1 MKHILITT
9 IAAVLLAG
17 CSKPSPPDISIHLAA
32 GANNGKKANIEAIK
46 QHLAAGTNVNAKD
59 ARDGGKTPLMH
70 AVFWGHKEITE
81 LIVANGGD
89 SNITDDIVGAT
100 SLHYGVLGHDWIVSE
115 DRYRIVEILIEN
127 GAEVNAIANKGRIT
141 KGGGTALDMAITSKQ
156 VETADLLRKHGGKT
170 GEELKAEG
178 DTGKTDEQ
186 STGEKQE
193 GELAAFLP
201 GKHIYFRIPIPGDP
215 GDPTEPEPKLF
226 PDEPEVEP
234 GKKSTPPEIVWQFEK
249 DGTIT
254 MGVFSDG
261 EVEFFEEQKMS
272 YKVNDLDV
280 VGFEDGKEEGGMTFT
295 TANPKKGDKVLM
307 GEKGQEKVPVTITRI
322 EEASSL
328 SPVVKTL
335 SQPPASTAKPEPVTE
350 VPQSK
355 QQAESVVDDANP
367 EPTQTKIEAPKV
379 SIHVATQK
387 KNLEAIKQHL
397 DAGTDINKK
406 DKNGA
411 TALHRA
417 ARYRLLEIVEFLI
430 ENGANVAARDD
441 RGETPLHHQT
451 KAKKIIEVLISKGA
465 DVNARDK
472 SGQSSLHEAAGGY
485 NSHSIVKLFVDHGA
499 DVNLKDNSERTPLH
513 EAAEVLSNSSTI
525 ELLIAQGAE
534 INAKD
539 KNGETPLDQVHK
551 LRRRT
556 EGLRKRIGK
565 QLRPDEKASYE
576 KLAGLFLKH
585 GGKSGAEDSIVVA
598 YATGNIETINRHL
611 NAGVDANTKFEDDK
625 TLLHEAAS
633 DGHKEIAEL
642 LISNGADV
650 NAKIE
655 RGVSPSPFTGDSPLH
670 GAAQNG
676 HKEIAELLISNGADV
691 NAKIERGDSPL
702 HDAAQNG
709 HKEIVELLIAKGA
722 NVNLGSYST
731 PLDKAKNKKEIFD
744 LIRKHGGK
752 TREELKDEVD
762 KLIGLIRDG
771 NVEGVKNALDGVTN
785 VNIKGKFGLTPL
797 AQAVKESRKEIA
809 ELLIAKGADV
819 NEMDTGERTILHQV
833 LLQFSTFGKT
843 PTSVHVEM
851 IELLI
856 ANRANVNA
864 ISGYGTG
871 QTPLGLLNKFKI
883 NGEFPEGTDS
893 NVFKIE
899 KLLRDKGGKTGEE
912 LSIHMAARKG
922 DLEAVKRHLAD
933 GVNVNAK
940 DPHRRLL
947 GELLQSTPMHLA
959 ARIGHKE
966 ILELLIAKGG
976 DVNAKDKDGDTP
988 LHGAALRKDFAV
1000 LLIAEGA
1007 NVNAKGKHGETP
1019 LHRAAKSFIPNSI
1032 LKAALQLLIDK
1043 GANVNAKDDKGRTPL
1058 DLAMIN
1064 NKTETADLL
1073 RKHGGK
1079 TGKELKAEG
1088 K

>member
-1 MKHILITT
+1 MKHIIIAT
-9 IAAVLLAG
+9 IAAVLL
-17 CSKPSPPDISIHLAA
+17 
-32 GANNGKKANIEAIK
+32 
-46 QHLAAGTNVNAKD
+46 
-59 ARDGGKTPLMH
+59 
-70 AVFWGHKEITE
+70 
-81 LIVANGGD
+81 
-89 SNITDDIVGAT
+89 VGRGESAT
-100 SLHYGVLGHDWIVSE
+100 
-115 DRYRIVEILIEN
+115 
-127 GAEVNAIANKGRIT
+127 
-141 KGGGTALDMAITSKQ
+141 
-156 VETADLLRKHGGKT
+156 
-170 GEELKAEG
+170 

-201 GKHIYFRIPIPGDP
+201 GKRIYFRIPIPGDP

-650 NAKIE
+650 NAK
-655 RGVSPSPFTGDSPLH
+655 
-670 GAAQNG
+670 
-676 HKEIAELLISNGADV
+676 
-691 NAKIERGDSPL
+691 AKRGDSPL
-702 HDAAQNG
+702 HDAVRNG

-785 VNIKGKFGLTPL
+785 VNIKGKYGLTPL

-864 ISGYGTG
+864 IPGYGTG

-912 LSIHMAARKG
+912 LSIHLAARKG

-933 GVNVNAK
+933 GINVNAK

-947 GELLQSTPMHLA
+947 GELLQSTPMHIA

-988 LHGAALRKDFAV
+988 LHGTALRKDFAV

-1019 LHRAAKSFIPNSI
+1019 LHRAAKSVIPNSI
-1032 LKAALQLLIDK
+1032 LKGAVQLLIDK

-1058 DLAMIN
+1058 SGAI
-1064 NKTETADLL
+1064 KQKQTEIADLL

>member
-1 MKHILITT
+1 MKNILLTT
-9 IAAVLLAG
+9 IAAVLL
-17 CSKPSPPDISIHLAA
+17 
-32 GANNGKKANIEAIK
+32 
-46 QHLAAGTNVNAKD
+46 
-59 ARDGGKTPLMH
+59 
-70 AVFWGHKEITE
+70 
-81 LIVANGGD
+81 
-89 SNITDDIVGAT
+89 VGRGESAT
-100 SLHYGVLGHDWIVSE
+100 
-115 DRYRIVEILIEN
+115 
-127 GAEVNAIANKGRIT
+127 
-141 KGGGTALDMAITSKQ
+141 
-156 VETADLLRKHGGKT
+156 
-170 GEELKAEG
+170 
-178 DTGKTDEQ
+178 DTGKTDVQ

-193 GELAAFLP
+193 AELATFLP
-201 GKHIYFRIPIPGDP
+201 GKRIYFRMPMPGDP
-215 GDPTEPEPKLF
+215 GVPIEPAEPEPKLF
-226 PDEPEVEP
+226 SDEPDVEP
-234 GKKSTPPEIVWQFEK
+234 GKKPTPPEIVWQFEK
-249 DGTIT
+249 DGTIA
-254 MGVFSDG
+254 MGVFLDG
-261 EVEFFEEQKMS
+261 EVEFFDDEEMS
-272 YKVNDLDV
+272 YKVNGLDV

-485 NSHSIVKLFVDHGA
+485 NSHSIVKLFVDLGA

-565 QLRPDEKASYE
+565 PLRPSEKVSYK
-576 KLAGLFLKH
+576 KLADLFLKH

-650 NAKIE
+650 NAK
-655 RGVSPSPFTGDSPLH
+655 S
-670 GAAQNG
+670 
-676 HKEIAELLISNGADV
+676 K
-691 NAKIERGDSPL
+691 RGDSPL

-752 TREELKDEVD
+752 TRGELKDEVD

-785 VNIKGKFGLTPL
+785 VNIKGKYGLTPL

-933 GVNVNAK
+933 GINVNAK
-940 DPHRRLL
+940 DPHRRLV
-947 GELLQSTPMHLA
+947 GKLLQSTPMHLA
-959 ARIGHKE
+959 ARFSHKE

-988 LHGAALRKDFAV
+988 LHGTALRKDFAV
-1000 LLIAEGA
+1000 LLIAKGA
-1007 NVNAKGKHGETP
+1007 NVNAKGKYGETP
-1019 LHRAAKSFIPNSI
+1019 LHRAAKSFNPNSI
-1032 LKAALQLLIDK
+1032 FKEAVQLLIDK
-1043 GANVNAKDDKGRTPL
+1043 GANVNAKDDKGRTP
-1058 DLAMIN
+1058 
-1064 NKTETADLL
+1064 
-1073 RKHGGK
+1073 
-1079 TGKELKAEG
+1079 
-1088 K
+1088 

>member
-1 MKHILITT
+1 MGPLK
-9 IAAVLLAG
+9 ASG
-17 CSKPSPPDISIHLAA
+17 
-32 GANNGKKANIEAIK
+32 GKK
-46 QHLAAGTNVNAKD
+46 
-59 ARDGGKTPLMH
+59 P
-70 AVFWGHKEITE
+70 
-81 LIVANGGD
+81 
-89 SNITDDIVGAT
+89 
-100 SLHYGVLGHDWIVSE
+100 
-115 DRYRIVEILIEN
+115 
-127 GAEVNAIANKGRIT
+127 
-141 KGGGTALDMAITSKQ
+141 
-156 VETADLLRKHGGKT
+156 
-170 GEELKAEG
+170 
-178 DTGKTDEQ
+178 
-186 STGEKQE
+186 
-193 GELAAFLP
+193 
-201 GKHIYFRIPIPGDP
+201 
-215 GDPTEPEPKLF
+215 
-226 PDEPEVEP
+226 
-234 GKKSTPPEIVWQFEK
+234 TPPEIVWQFEK

-272 YKVNDLDV
+272 YKVNGLDV

-335 SQPPASTAKPEPVTE
+335 SQPPASPAKPEPVTE

-355 QQAESVVDDANP
+355 QQAESVADDANP
-367 EPTQTKIEAPKV
+367 KPTQTKIEAPKV

-397 DAGTDINKK
+397 NAGTDINKK

-513 EAAEVLSNSSTI
+513 EAAGVLSNSSTI

-565 QLRPDEKASYE
+565 QLRPDEKASYK
-576 KLAGLFLKH
+576 KLADLFLKH

-650 NAKIE
+650 NAK
-655 RGVSPSPFTGDSPLH
+655 
-670 GAAQNG
+670 A
-676 HKEIAELLISNGADV
+676 
-691 NAKIERGDSPL
+691 ERGDSPL

-722 NVNLGSYST
+722 NVNLGGYST

-833 LLQFSTFGKT
+833 LSQFSKFGTARST

-933 GVNVNAK
+933 GINVNAK

-959 ARIGHKE
+959 ARLGDKK

-976 DVNAKDKDGDTP
+976 DVNAKDNNGDTP
-988 LHGAALRKDFAV
+988 LHGAAILKDVAV
-1000 LLIAEGA
+1000 LLIAKGA
-1007 NVNAKGKHGETP
+1007 NVNAKGKYGETP
-1019 LHRAAKSFIPNSI
+1019 LHRAAKRSPNI
-1032 LKAALQLLIDK
+1032 LKEAVQLLIDK

-1058 DLAMIN
+1058 GGAI
-1064 NKTETADLL
+1064 KQKQTEIIALL

-1079 TGKELKAEG
+1079 TAEELKAEG

>member
-1 MKHILITT
+1 MKSILVSIV
-9 IAAVLLAG
+9 AAVLL
-17 CSKPSPPDISIHLAA
+17 
-32 GANNGKKANIEAIK
+32 
-46 QHLAAGTNVNAKD
+46 
-59 ARDGGKTPLMH
+59 
-70 AVFWGHKEITE
+70 
-81 LIVANGGD
+81 
-89 SNITDDIVGAT
+89 VGRGESAT
-100 SLHYGVLGHDWIVSE
+100 
-115 DRYRIVEILIEN
+115 
-127 GAEVNAIANKGRIT
+127 
-141 KGGGTALDMAITSKQ
+141 
-156 VETADLLRKHGGKT
+156 
-170 GEELKAEG
+170 
-178 DTGKTDEQ
+178 DTGKTDVQ

-201 GKHIYFRIPIPGDP
+201 GKRIYFRIPIPGDP

-226 PDEPEVEP
+226 PDEPQIEP
-234 GKKSTPPEIVWQFEK
+234 GKKPTPPEIVWQFEK

-272 YKVNDLDV
+272 YKVNGLDV

-307 GEKGQEKVPVTITRI
+307 GEKGREKVPVTITRI

-335 SQPPASTAKPEPVTE
+335 SQPPASPAKPEPITE

-355 QQAESVVDDANP
+355 QQAESVADDANP
-367 EPTQTKIEAPKV
+367 KPTQTKIEAPKV

-397 DAGTDINKK
+397 NAGTDINKK

-513 EAAEVLSNSSTI
+513 EAVKFLSNSSTI

-565 QLRPDEKASYE
+565 QLRPDEKASYK
-576 KLAGLFLKH
+576 KLADLFLKH

-650 NAKIE
+650 NAK
-655 RGVSPSPFTGDSPLH
+655 
-670 GAAQNG
+670 A
-676 HKEIAELLISNGADV
+676 
-691 NAKIERGDSPL
+691 ERGDSPL

-785 VNIKGKFGLTPL
+785 VNIKGKYGLTPL

-819 NEMDTGERTILHQV
+819 NEMDAGERTILHQA
-833 LLQFSTFGKT
+833 LLPFSTFAKPT

-933 GVNVNAK
+933 GINVNAK

-959 ARIGHKE
+959 ARLGDKK

-988 LHGAALRKDFAV
+988 LHGAAILKDVAV
-1000 LLIAEGA
+1000 LLIAKGA
-1007 NVNAKGKHGETP
+1007 NVNAKGKYGETP
-1019 LHRAAKSFIPNSI
+1019 LHRAAKRSPNI
-1032 LKAALQLLIDK
+1032 LKEAVQLLIDK

-1058 DLAMIN
+1058 GGAI
-1064 NKTETADLL
+1064 KQKQTEIIALL

-1079 TGKELKAEG
+1079 TAEELKAEG

>member
-1 MKHILITT
+1 MKHIIIAT
-9 IAAVLLAG
+9 IAAVLL
-17 CSKPSPPDISIHLAA
+17 
-32 GANNGKKANIEAIK
+32 
-46 QHLAAGTNVNAKD
+46 
-59 ARDGGKTPLMH
+59 
-70 AVFWGHKEITE
+70 
-81 LIVANGGD
+81 
-89 SNITDDIVGAT
+89 VGRGESAT
-100 SLHYGVLGHDWIVSE
+100 
-115 DRYRIVEILIEN
+115 
-127 GAEVNAIANKGRIT
+127 
-141 KGGGTALDMAITSKQ
+141 
-156 VETADLLRKHGGKT
+156 
-170 GEELKAEG
+170 

-201 GKHIYFRIPIPGDP
+201 GKRIYFRIPIPGDP

-655 RGVSPSPFTGDSPLH
+655 RG
-670 GAAQNG
+670 
-676 HKEIAELLISNGADV
+676 
-691 NAKIERGDSPL
+691 DSPL

-752 TREELKDEVD
+752 TREELKEEVD

-785 VNIKGKFGLTPL
+785 VNIKGKYGLTPL

-864 ISGYGTG
+864 ISGSGTG

-912 LSIHMAARKG
+912 LSIHLAARKG

-933 GVNVNAK
+933 GINVNAK

-947 GELLQSTPMHLA
+947 GELLQSTPMHIA

-988 LHGAALRKDFAV
+988 LHGTALRKDFAV
-1000 LLIAEGA
+1000 LLIAKGA
-1007 NVNAKGKHGETP
+1007 NVNAKGKYGETP
-1019 LHRAAKSFIPNSI
+1019 LHRAAKSVIPNSI
-1032 LKAALQLLIDK
+1032 LKGAVQLLIDK

-1058 DLAMIN
+1058 SGAI
-1064 NKTETADLL
+1064 KQKQTEIADLL

>member
-1 MKHILITT
+1 MKQLLITT
-9 IAAVLLAG
+9 IAAVLLVG
-17 CSKPSPPDISIHLAA
+17 CGES
-32 GANNGKKANIEAIK
+32 
-46 QHLAAGTNVNAKD
+46 
-59 ARDGGKTPLMH
+59 
-70 AVFWGHKEITE
+70 
-81 LIVANGGD
+81 
-89 SNITDDIVGAT
+89 AT
-100 SLHYGVLGHDWIVSE
+100 
-115 DRYRIVEILIEN
+115 
-127 GAEVNAIANKGRIT
+127 
-141 KGGGTALDMAITSKQ
+141 
-156 VETADLLRKHGGKT
+156 
-170 GEELKAEG
+170 
-178 DTGKTDEQ
+178 DTGKTDVQ
-186 STGEKQE
+186 STGKKREA
-193 GELAAFLP
+193 ELATFLP
-201 GKHIYFRIPIPGDP
+201 GKRIYFRLPIPGDP
-215 GDPTEPEPKLF
+215 GVPIELAEPEPKLF
-226 PDEPEVEP
+226 SDEPKVEP
-234 GKKSTPPEIVWQFEK
+234 GKKPTPPEIVWQFEK
-249 DGTIT
+249 DGTIA
-254 MGVFSDG
+254 MGVFLDG
-261 EVEFFEEQKMS
+261 EVEFFDDEEMS

-280 VGFEDGKEEGGMTFT
+280 AGFEDGKEGGGMTFSSAT
-295 TANPKKGDKVLM
+295 PKKGDKVLM

-397 DAGTDINKK
+397 NAGTDINKK

-513 EAAEVLSNSSTI
+513 EAAESLSNSSTI

-565 QLRPDEKASYE
+565 QLRPDEKASYK

-585 GGKSGAEDSIVVA
+585 GGKSGAEDSIIVA

-650 NAKIE
+650 NAKAK
-655 RGVSPSPFTGDSPLH
+655 RGDSPLH
-670 GAAQNG
+670 EAASDG

-691 NAKIERGDSPL
+691 NAKAKRGDSPL

-722 NVNLGSYST
+722 NVNLGGYST

-752 TREELKDEVD
+752 TLEELKDEVD

-785 VNIKGKFGLTPL
+785 VNIKGKYGLTPL

-833 LLQFSTFGKT
+833 LLPFSTFAKPT

-933 GVNVNAK
+933 GINVNAK

-959 ARIGHKE
+959 ARFSHKE

-976 DVNAKDKDGDTP
+976 DVNAKDNNGDTP
-988 LHGAALRKDFAV
+988 LHGAALLKDVAV
-1000 LLIAEGA
+1000 LLIAKGA
-1007 NVNAKGKHGETP
+1007 NVNAKGKYGKTP
-1019 LHRAAKSFIPNSI
+1019 LHSAANVGQREVAELLIANGADVNVKSKFGKTPLDLAIIAGTPEVSDLLRKHGGKHGTIHGAARGGDIEVVKEFLATGTDVNAKSSWNGSTP
-1032 LKAALQLLIDK
+1032 LHHAAEYGHKEIAELLIAK
-1043 GANVNAKDDKGRTPL
+1043 GANVNAIDAAGQTPL
-1058 DLAMIN
+1058 DFAEEVWEDDSPE
-1064 NKTETADLL
+1064 NKAAKKEAANLL

-1079 TGKELKAEG
+1079 TGEELK
-1088 K
+1088 

>member
-1 MKHILITT
+1 MKHIIIAT
-9 IAAVLLAG
+9 IAAVLL
-17 CSKPSPPDISIHLAA
+17 
-32 GANNGKKANIEAIK
+32 
-46 QHLAAGTNVNAKD
+46 
-59 ARDGGKTPLMH
+59 
-70 AVFWGHKEITE
+70 
-81 LIVANGGD
+81 
-89 SNITDDIVGAT
+89 VGRGESAT
-100 SLHYGVLGHDWIVSE
+100 
-115 DRYRIVEILIEN
+115 
-127 GAEVNAIANKGRIT
+127 
-141 KGGGTALDMAITSKQ
+141 
-156 VETADLLRKHGGKT
+156 
-170 GEELKAEG
+170 

-201 GKHIYFRIPIPGDP
+201 GKRIYFRIPIPGDP

-650 NAKIE
+650 NAK
-655 RGVSPSPFTGDSPLH
+655 
-670 GAAQNG
+670 
-676 HKEIAELLISNGADV
+676 
-691 NAKIERGDSPL
+691 AKRGDSPL
-702 HDAAQNG
+702 HDAVRNG

-752 TREELKDEVD
+752 TREELKEEVD

-785 VNIKGKFGLTPL
+785 VNIKGKYGLTPL

-864 ISGYGTG
+864 IPGYGTG

-912 LSIHMAARKG
+912 LSIHLAARKG

-933 GVNVNAK
+933 GINVNAK

-947 GELLQSTPMHLA
+947 GELLQSTPMHIA

-988 LHGAALRKDFAV
+988 LHGTALRKDFAV
-1000 LLIAEGA
+1000 LLIAKGA
-1007 NVNAKGKHGETP
+1007 NVNAKGKYGETP
-1019 LHRAAKSFIPNSI
+1019 LHRAAKSVIPNSI
-1032 LKAALQLLIDK
+1032 LKGAVQLLIDK

-1058 DLAMIN
+1058 SGAI
-1064 NKTETADLL
+1064 KQKQTEIADLL

>member
-1 MKHILITT
+1 MKHLLIT
-9 IAAVLLAG
+9 IAAVVLVG
-17 CSKPSPPDISIHLAA
+17 CGES
-32 GANNGKKANIEAIK
+32 
-46 QHLAAGTNVNAKD
+46 
-59 ARDGGKTPLMH
+59 
-70 AVFWGHKEITE
+70 
-81 LIVANGGD
+81 
-89 SNITDDIVGAT
+89 AT
-100 SLHYGVLGHDWIVSE
+100 
-115 DRYRIVEILIEN
+115 
-127 GAEVNAIANKGRIT
+127 
-141 KGGGTALDMAITSKQ
+141 
-156 VETADLLRKHGGKT
+156 
-170 GEELKAEG
+170 
-178 DTGKTDEQ
+178 DTGKTDVQ
-186 STGEKQE
+186 STGKKQE
-193 GELAAFLP
+193 AELATFLP
-201 GKHIYFRIPIPGDP
+201 GKRIYFRMPMPGDP
-215 GDPTEPEPKLF
+215 GVPIELAEPEPKLF
-226 PDEPEVEP
+226 SDEPDVEP
-234 GKKSTPPEIVWQFEK
+234 GKKPTPPEIVWQFEK
-249 DGTIT
+249 DGTIA
-254 MGVFSDG
+254 MGVFLDG
-261 EVEFFEEQKMS
+261 EVEFFDDEEMS
-272 YKVNDLDV
+272 YKVNGLDV

-307 GEKGQEKVPVTITRI
+307 GEKGQEKAPVTITRI

-513 EAAEVLSNSSTI
+513 EAAKFLSNSSTI

-565 QLRPDEKASYE
+565 PLRPSEKASYK
-576 KLAGLFLKH
+576 KLADLFLKH

-650 NAKIE
+650 NAKAK
-655 RGVSPSPFTGDSPLH
+655 RGDSPLH
-670 GAAQNG
+670 YAAQSG

-691 NAKIERGDSPL
+691 NAKYKTGVVGLTPL
-702 HDAAQNG
+702 HEAIRNG
-709 HKEIVELLIAKGA
+709 NKEIVELLIAKGA

-752 TREELKDEVD
+752 TRGELKDEVD

-785 VNIKGKFGLTPL
+785 VNIKGKYGLTPL

-819 NEMDTGERTILHQV
+819 NEMDTGERTILHQA
-833 LLQFSTFGKT
+833 LLQFHPSKT

-871 QTPLGLLNKFKI
+871 KTPLGLLNKFKI
-883 NGEFPEGTDS
+883 DGEFPEGTDS

-912 LSIHMAARKG
+912 LSIHRAARKG

-933 GVNVNAK
+933 GINVNAK

-947 GELLQSTPMHLA
+947 GELLQSTPMHIA
-959 ARIGHKE
+959 ARIDHKE
-966 ILELLIAKGG
+966 IVELLIANGADVNAEEKMGGTPLHYAATTAQKEIVELLIANGG

-1000 LLIAEGA
+1000 LLIAKGA
-1007 NVNAKGKHGETP
+1007 NVNAKGKYGETP
-1019 LHRAAKSFIPNSI
+1019 LHRAAKSFNPNSI
-1032 LKAALQLLIDK
+1032 FKEAVQLLIDK

-1058 DLAMIN
+1058 DWATHPDN
-1064 NKTETADLL
+1064 THASAETADLL

-1079 TGKELKAEG
+1079 TGEELKAEG

>member
-1 MKHILITT
+1 MKHLLLTT
-9 IAAVLLAG
+9 IAAALLVG
-17 CSKPSPPDISIHLAA
+17 CGPS
-32 GANNGKKANIEAIK
+32 
-46 QHLAAGTNVNAKD
+46 
-59 ARDGGKTPLMH
+59 
-70 AVFWGHKEITE
+70 
-81 LIVANGGD
+81 
-89 SNITDDIVGAT
+89 AT
-100 SLHYGVLGHDWIVSE
+100 
-115 DRYRIVEILIEN
+115 
-127 GAEVNAIANKGRIT
+127 
-141 KGGGTALDMAITSKQ
+141 
-156 VETADLLRKHGGKT
+156 
-170 GEELKAEG
+170 
-178 DTGKTDEQ
+178 DTGKTDVQ
-186 STGEKQE
+186 STSEKQE
-193 GELAAFLP
+193 AELATFLP
-201 GKHIYFRIPIPGDP
+201 GKRIYFRIPIPGDP
-215 GDPTEPEPKLF
+215 GDPTEPAEPEPKLF
-226 PDEPEVEP
+226 SDEPEVEP
-234 GKKSTPPEIVWQFEK
+234 GKKPTSPEIVWQFEK
-249 DGTIT
+249 DGTIA
-254 MGVFSDG
+254 MGVFLDG
-261 EVEFFEEQKMS
+261 EVEFFDDEEMS
-272 YKVNDLDV
+272 YKVNGLDV

-397 DAGTDINKK
+397 NAGTDINKK

-513 EAAEVLSNSSTI
+513 EAAKFLSNSSTI

-565 QLRPDEKASYE
+565 QLRPDEKASYK
-576 KLAGLFLKH
+576 KLADLFLKH
-585 GGKSGAEDSIVVA
+585 GGKSGAEDSIIVA

-650 NAKIE
+650 NAK
-655 RGVSPSPFTGDSPLH
+655 
-670 GAAQNG
+670 
-676 HKEIAELLISNGADV
+676 
-691 NAKIERGDSPL
+691 AKRGDSPL
-702 HDAAQNG
+702 HYAAQNG

-752 TREELKDEVD
+752 TRGELKDEVD

-785 VNIKGKFGLTPL
+785 VNIKGKYGLTPL

-819 NEMDTGERTILHQV
+819 NEMDTGERTILHQA
-833 LLQFSTFGKT
+833 LLQFHPSKT

-933 GVNVNAK
+933 GINVNAK

-959 ARIGHKE
+959 ARLGHKE

-976 DVNAKDKDGDTP
+976 DVNAKEKDGDTP
-988 LHGAALRKDFAV
+988 LHGAALRKDSAV
-1000 LLIAEGA
+1000 LLIAKGA
-1007 NVNAKGKHGETP
+1007 NVNAKGKYGETP
-1019 LHRAAKSFIPNSI
+1019 LHRAAKSFNPNSI
-1032 LKAALQLLIDK
+1032 FKEAVQLLIDK

-1058 DLAMIN
+1058 DWATHPDN
-1064 NKTETADLL
+1064 THASAETADLL

-1079 TGKELKAEG
+1079 TKKELEAAG

>member
-1 MKHILITT
+1 MKHLLLTT
-9 IAAVLLAG
+9 IAAALLVG
-17 CSKPSPPDISIHLAA
+17 CGPS
-32 GANNGKKANIEAIK
+32 
-46 QHLAAGTNVNAKD
+46 
-59 ARDGGKTPLMH
+59 
-70 AVFWGHKEITE
+70 
-81 LIVANGGD
+81 
-89 SNITDDIVGAT
+89 AT
-100 SLHYGVLGHDWIVSE
+100 
-115 DRYRIVEILIEN
+115 
-127 GAEVNAIANKGRIT
+127 
-141 KGGGTALDMAITSKQ
+141 
-156 VETADLLRKHGGKT
+156 
-170 GEELKAEG
+170 
-178 DTGKTDEQ
+178 DTGKTDVQ
-186 STGEKQE
+186 STGKKQE
-193 GELAAFLP
+193 AELATFLP
-201 GKHIYFRIPIPGDP
+201 GKRIYFRMPMPGDP
-215 GDPTEPEPKLF
+215 GVPIEPAEPEPKLF
-226 PDEPEVEP
+226 SDEPKVEP
-234 GKKSTPPEIVWQFEK
+234 GKKPTPPEIVWQFEK
-249 DGTIT
+249 DGTIA
-254 MGVFSDG
+254 MGVFLDG
-261 EVEFFEEQKMS
+261 VVEFFDDEEMS
-272 YKVNDLDV
+272 YKVNGLDV

-307 GEKGQEKVPVTITRI
+307 GEKGQEKAPVTITRI

-335 SQPPASTAKPEPVTE
+335 SQPPASTAKPEPVTD

-397 DAGTDINKK
+397 NAGTDINKK

-513 EAAEVLSNSSTI
+513 EAAKFLSNSSTI

-565 QLRPDEKASYE
+565 PLRPSEKASYK
-576 KLAGLFLKH
+576 KLADLFLKH
-585 GGKSGAEDSIVVA
+585 GGKSGAEDSIIVA

-650 NAKIE
+650 NAK
-655 RGVSPSPFTGDSPLH
+655 
-670 GAAQNG
+670 
-676 HKEIAELLISNGADV
+676 
-691 NAKIERGDSPL
+691 AKRGDSPL
-702 HDAAQNG
+702 HDAARNG

-722 NVNLGSYST
+722 NVNLGSYSYST

-785 VNIKGKFGLTPL
+785 VNIKGKYGLTPL

-819 NEMDTGERTILHQV
+819 NGMDAGERTILHQV
-833 LLQFSTFGKT
+833 LLQFSAFVKT

-933 GVNVNAK
+933 GINVNAK

-947 GELLQSTPMHLA
+947 GELLQSTPMHIAARIDHKEIVELLIANGADVNAEEKMGGTPLHYAATTAQKEIVELLIENGADVNAKERHWGTPLHIA

-976 DVNAKDKDGDTP
+976 DVKAKDKDGDTP
-988 LHGAALRKDFAV
+988 LHGAALAALRKDFAV
-1000 LLIAEGA
+1000 LLIAKGA
-1007 NVNAKGKHGETP
+1007 NVNAKGKYGETP
-1019 LHRAAKSFIPNSI
+1019 LHRAAKRSPNI
-1032 LKAALQLLIDK
+1032 LKEAVQLLIDK

-1058 DLAMIN
+1058 GGAI
-1064 NKTETADLL
+1064 KQKQTEITDLL
-1073 RKHGGK
+1073 RKHRGK
-1079 TGKELKAEG
+1079 TGEELKAAG

>member
-1 MKHILITT
+1 MKHLLLTT
-9 IAAVLLAG
+9 IAAVLLVG
-17 CSKPSPPDISIHLAA
+17 CGESP
-32 GANNGKKANIEAIK
+32 
-46 QHLAAGTNVNAKD
+46 T
-59 ARDGGKTPLMH
+59 
-70 AVFWGHKEITE
+70 
-81 LIVANGGD
+81 
-89 SNITDDIVGAT
+89 
-100 SLHYGVLGHDWIVSE
+100 
-115 DRYRIVEILIEN
+115 
-127 GAEVNAIANKGRIT
+127 
-141 KGGGTALDMAITSKQ
+141 
-156 VETADLLRKHGGKT
+156 
-170 GEELKAEG
+170 
-178 DTGKTDEQ
+178 DTGKTDVQ

-193 GELAAFLP
+193 AELATFLP
-201 GKHIYFRIPIPGDP
+201 GKRIYFRMPMPGDP
-215 GDPTEPEPKLF
+215 GVPIEPAEPEPKLF
-226 PDEPEVEP
+226 SDEPDVEP
-234 GKKSTPPEIVWQFEK
+234 GKKPTPPEIVWQFEK
-249 DGTIT
+249 DGTIA
-254 MGVFSDG
+254 MGVFLDG
-261 EVEFFEEQKMS
+261 EVEFFDDEEMS
-272 YKVNDLDV
+272 YKVNGLDV

-335 SQPPASTAKPEPVTE
+335 SQPPASTAKPEPVTD

-355 QQAESVVDDANP
+355 QQAESVVDDASP

-430 ENGANVAARDD
+430 ENGA
-441 RGETPLHHQT
+441 
-451 KAKKIIEVLISKGA
+451 

-513 EAAEVLSNSSTI
+513 EAAEFHSNSSTI

-551 LRRRT
+551 RRRRM

-565 QLRPDEKASYE
+565 PLRPSEKASYK
-576 KLAGLFLKH
+576 KLADLFLKH

-650 NAKIE
+650 NAK
-655 RGVSPSPFTGDSPLH
+655 
-670 GAAQNG
+670 
-676 HKEIAELLISNGADV
+676 
-691 NAKIERGDSPL
+691 AKRGDSPL
-702 HDAAQNG
+702 HDAARNG

-722 NVNLGSYST
+722 NVNLGSDSPLHDAARNGHKEIVELLIAKGANVNLLRGSYSYST

-785 VNIKGKFGLTPL
+785 VNIKGKYGLTPL

-819 NEMDTGERTILHQV
+819 NEMDRGERTILHQV
-833 LLQFSTFGKT
+833 LLQFSTFVKT

-864 ISGYGTG
+864 ISGSGTG

-933 GVNVNAK
+933 GINVKAK

-947 GELLQSTPMHLA
+947 GELLQSTPMHIA

-976 DVNAKDKDGDTP
+976 DVNAKEKDGDTP

-1000 LLIAEGA
+1000 LLIAKGA
-1007 NVNAKGKHGETP
+1007 NVNAKGKYGETP
-1019 LHRAAKSFIPNSI
+1019 LHRAAKRSPNI
-1032 LKAALQLLIDK
+1032 LKEAVQLLIDK

-1058 DLAMIN
+1058 GGAI
-1064 NKTETADLL
+1064 KQKQTEITDLL

-1079 TGKELKAEG
+1079 TGEELKAEG

>member
-1 MKHILITT
+1 MKHIIIAT
-9 IAAVLLAG
+9 IAAVLL
-17 CSKPSPPDISIHLAA
+17 
-32 GANNGKKANIEAIK
+32 
-46 QHLAAGTNVNAKD
+46 
-59 ARDGGKTPLMH
+59 
-70 AVFWGHKEITE
+70 
-81 LIVANGGD
+81 
-89 SNITDDIVGAT
+89 VGRGESAT
-100 SLHYGVLGHDWIVSE
+100 
-115 DRYRIVEILIEN
+115 
-127 GAEVNAIANKGRIT
+127 
-141 KGGGTALDMAITSKQ
+141 
-156 VETADLLRKHGGKT
+156 
-170 GEELKAEG
+170 

-201 GKHIYFRIPIPGDP
+201 GKRIYFRIPIPGDP

-650 NAKIE
+650 NAK
-655 RGVSPSPFTGDSPLH
+655 
-670 GAAQNG
+670 
-676 HKEIAELLISNGADV
+676 
-691 NAKIERGDSPL
+691 AKRGDSPL
-702 HDAAQNG
+702 HDAVRNG

-785 VNIKGKFGLTPL
+785 VNIKGKYGLTPL

-864 ISGYGTG
+864 IPGYGTG

-912 LSIHMAARKG
+912 LSIHLAARKG

-933 GVNVNAK
+933 GINVNAK

-947 GELLQSTPMHLA
+947 GELLQSTPMHIA

-988 LHGAALRKDFAV
+988 LHGTALRKDFAV
-1000 LLIAEGA
+1000 LLIAKGA
-1007 NVNAKGKHGETP
+1007 NVNAKGKYGETP
-1019 LHRAAKSFIPNSI
+1019 LHRAAKSVIPNSI
-1032 LKAALQLLIDK
+1032 LKGAVQLLIDK

-1058 DLAMIN
+1058 SGAI
-1064 NKTETADLL
+1064 KQKQTEIADLL

>member
-1 MKHILITT
+1 MKHLLLTT
-9 IAAVLLAG
+9 IAAVLLVG
-17 CSKPSPPDISIHLAA
+17 CGESP
-32 GANNGKKANIEAIK
+32 
-46 QHLAAGTNVNAKD
+46 T
-59 ARDGGKTPLMH
+59 
-70 AVFWGHKEITE
+70 
-81 LIVANGGD
+81 
-89 SNITDDIVGAT
+89 
-100 SLHYGVLGHDWIVSE
+100 
-115 DRYRIVEILIEN
+115 
-127 GAEVNAIANKGRIT
+127 
-141 KGGGTALDMAITSKQ
+141 
-156 VETADLLRKHGGKT
+156 
-170 GEELKAEG
+170 
-178 DTGKTDEQ
+178 DTGKTDVQ

-193 GELAAFLP
+193 AELATFLP
-201 GKHIYFRIPIPGDP
+201 GKRIYFRMPMPGDP
-215 GDPTEPEPKLF
+215 GVPIEPAEPEPKLF
-226 PDEPEVEP
+226 SDEPDVEP
-234 GKKSTPPEIVWQFEK
+234 GKKPTPPEIVWQFEK
-249 DGTIT
+249 DGTIA
-254 MGVFSDG
+254 MGVFLDG
-261 EVEFFEEQKMS
+261 EVEFFDDEEMS
-272 YKVNDLDV
+272 YKVNGLDV

-485 NSHSIVKLFVDHGA
+485 NSHSIVKLFVDLGA

-513 EAAEVLSNSSTI
+513 EAAEFLSNSSTI

-551 LRRRT
+551 RRRRM

-565 QLRPDEKASYE
+565 PLRPSEKASYK
-576 KLAGLFLKH
+576 KLADLFLKH

-650 NAKIE
+650 NAK
-655 RGVSPSPFTGDSPLH
+655 
-670 GAAQNG
+670 
-676 HKEIAELLISNGADV
+676 
-691 NAKIERGDSPL
+691 AKRGDSPL
-702 HDAAQNG
+702 HYAAQNG

-722 NVNLGSYST
+722 NVNLLRGSYSYST

-785 VNIKGKFGLTPL
+785 VNIKGKYGLTPL

-819 NEMDTGERTILHQV
+819 NEMDRGERTILHQV
-833 LLQFSTFGKT
+833 LLQFSTFVKT

-864 ISGYGTG
+864 ISGSGTG

-933 GVNVNAK
+933 GINVNAK

-947 GELLQSTPMHLA
+947 GELLQSTPMHIA

-976 DVNAKDKDGDTP
+976 DVNAKEKDGDTP

-1000 LLIAEGA
+1000 LLIAKGA
-1007 NVNAKGKHGETP
+1007 NVNAKGKYGETP
-1019 LHRAAKSFIPNSI
+1019 LHRAAKRSPNI
-1032 LKAALQLLIDK
+1032 LKEAVQLLIDK

-1058 DLAMIN
+1058 GGAI
-1064 NKTETADLL
+1064 KQKQTEITDLL

-1079 TGKELKAEG
+1079 TGEELKAEG